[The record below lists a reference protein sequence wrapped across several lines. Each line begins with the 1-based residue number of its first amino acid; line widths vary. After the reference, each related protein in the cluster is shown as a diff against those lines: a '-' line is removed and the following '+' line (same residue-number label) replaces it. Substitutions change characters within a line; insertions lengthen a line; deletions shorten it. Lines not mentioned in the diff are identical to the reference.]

1 MKLDILAIG
10 VHPDDI
16 ELSCSGT
23 LIGAA
28 LQGKK
33 TGIIDLTAGELGTRG
48 TPEIRLQEAA
58 NAAKIMN
65 VSVRENL
72 FLQDGFFKNNEQD
85 AMQKIMSAIRKF
97 QPEIILA
104 NALEDRHPDHGRAG
118 KMIAECCFYA
128 GLRKIETKDENE
140 NLQNAWRPKHILHV
154 IQDRYYT
161 PTLVVDIT
169 PYYEQKLKAIF
180 AYESQFY
187 NPNSNEPQTYIA
199 TPMFMEGVKARCVQ
213 YGKTIGVDYA
223 EGFTTVNPIG
233 IKDLSALVGGL
244 S

>member
-16 ELSCSGT
+16 ELSCAGT
-23 LIGAA
+23 LINAG

-33 TGIIDLTAGELGTRG
+33 TGVVDLTAGELGTRG

-58 NAAKIMN
+58 NAAKIMGLQ
-65 VSVRENL
+65 VRQNL
-72 FLQDGFFKNNEQD
+72 FLKDGFFRNDEQN
-85 AMQKIMSAIRKF
+85 AMQKITAAIRKF
-97 QPEIILA
+97 QPTIVLA

-118 KMIAECCFYA
+118 KMIAECCYYS
-128 GLRKIETKDENE
+128 GLRKIETKDENG
-140 NLQNAWRPKHILHV
+140 NQQNAWRPKQVLHF

-161 PTLVVDIT
+161 PNLVVDISNVM
-169 PYYEQKLKAIF
+169 EQKMKAIL

-187 NPNSNEPQTYIA
+187 NPNSNEPNTYISS
-199 TPMFMEGVKARCVQ
+199 PMFMEGIKARSIQ
-213 YGKTIGVDYA
+213 FGKSIGVDYG
-223 EGFTTVNPIG
+223 EGFTVVNPVG
-233 IKDLSALVGGL
+233 INDLSALVGGL

>member
-16 ELSCSGT
+16 ELACAGT
-23 LIGAA
+23 LVNAA
-28 LQGKK
+28 SQGKK
-33 TGIIDLTAGELGTRG
+33 TGIVDLTAGELGTRG
-48 TPEIRLQEAA
+48 TPEIRLKEAA
-58 NAAKIMN
+58 NAAKIMGLQ
-65 VSVRENL
+65 VRENL
-72 FLQDGFFKNNEQD
+72 FLKDGFFRNDEKD

-97 QPEIILA
+97 QPEIVIA

-128 GLRKIETKDENE
+128 GLRKIETKDENG
-140 NLQNAWRPKHILHV
+140 NLQNAWRPKQVLHF
-154 IQDRYYT
+154 IQDRYFT
-161 PTLVVDIT
+161 PNLVVDIST
-169 PYYEQKLKAIF
+169 VIEQKMKAIL

-187 NPNSNEPQTYIA
+187 NPNSNEPNTYISS
-199 TPMFMEGVKARCVQ
+199 PLFMEGIKARSIQ
-213 YGKTIGVDYA
+213 YGQTIGVEYG
-223 EGFTTVNPIG
+223 EGFITVNPVG

>member
-16 ELSCSGT
+16 ELACAGT
-23 LIGAA
+23 LVNAA
-28 LQGKK
+28 SQGKK
-33 TGIIDLTAGELGTRG
+33 TGIVDLTAGELGTRG
-48 TPEIRLQEAA
+48 TPEIRLKEAA
-58 NAAKIMN
+58 NAAKIMGLQ
-65 VSVRENL
+65 VRENL
-72 FLQDGFFKNNEQD
+72 FLKDGFFRNDEKD

-97 QPEIILA
+97 QPEIVIA

-128 GLRKIETKDENE
+128 GLRKIETKDENG
-140 NLQNAWRPKHILHV
+140 NLQNAWRPKQVLHF
-154 IQDRYYT
+154 IQDRYFT
-161 PTLVVDIT
+161 PNLVVDIST
-169 PYYEQKLKAIF
+169 VIEQKMKAIL

-187 NPNSNEPQTYIA
+187 NPNSNEPNTYISS
-199 TPMFMEGVKARCVQ
+199 PLFMEGIKARSIQ
-213 YGKTIGVDYA
+213 YGKTIGVEYG
-223 EGFTTVNPIG
+223 EGFITVNPVG

>member
-16 ELSCSGT
+16 ELSCAGT
-23 LIGAA
+23 LINAA

-33 TGIIDLTAGELGTRG
+33 TGVVDLTAGELGTRG

-58 NAAKIMN
+58 NAAKIMGLQ
-65 VSVRENL
+65 VRENL
-72 FLQDGFFKNNEQD
+72 FLKDGFFRNDEKE
-85 AMQKIMSAIRKF
+85 AMRKIIAAIRKF
-97 QPEIILA
+97 QPTIVIA

-118 KMIAECCFYA
+118 KMIAECCYYS

-140 NLQNAWRPKHILHV
+140 NQQNAWRPKQVLHI

-161 PTLVVDIT
+161 PNLVVDISNVM
-169 PYYEQKLKAIF
+169 EQKMKAIL

-187 NPNSNEPQTYIA
+187 NPNSNEPNTYISS
-199 TPMFMEGVKARCVQ
+199 PMFMEGIKARSIQ
-213 YGKTIGVDYA
+213 FGKSIGIDYG
-223 EGFTTVNPIG
+223 EGFTIVNPVG
-233 IKDLSALVGGL
+233 INDLSALVGGL

>member
-16 ELSCSGT
+16 ELSCAGT
-23 LIGAA
+23 LINAA

-33 TGIIDLTAGELGTRG
+33 TGVVDLTAGELGTRG

-58 NAAKIMN
+58 NAAKIMGLQ
-65 VSVRENL
+65 VRENL
-72 FLQDGFFKNNEQD
+72 FLKDGFFRNDEKE
-85 AMQKIMSAIRKF
+85 AMRKIIAAIRKF
-97 QPEIILA
+97 QPTIVIA

-118 KMIAECCFYA
+118 KMIAECCYYS

-140 NLQNAWRPKHILHV
+140 NQQNAWRPKQVLHI

-161 PTLVVDIT
+161 PNLVVDISNVM
-169 PYYEQKLKAIF
+169 EQKMKAIL

-187 NPNSNEPQTYIA
+187 NPNSNEPCSW
-199 TPMFMEGVKARCVQ
+199 M
-213 YGKTIGVDYA
+213 
-223 EGFTTVNPIG
+223 
-233 IKDLSALVGGL
+233 
-244 S
+244 

>member
-16 ELSCSGT
+16 ELSCAGT
-23 LIGAA
+23 LINAG

-33 TGIIDLTAGELGTRG
+33 TGVVDLTAGELGTRG

-58 NAAKIMN
+58 NAAKIMGLQ
-65 VSVRENL
+65 VRENL
-72 FLQDGFFKNNEQD
+72 FLKDGFFRNDEKE
-85 AMQKIMSAIRKF
+85 AMRKIIAAIRKF
-97 QPEIILA
+97 QPTIVIA

-118 KMIAECCFYA
+118 KMIAECCYYS

-140 NLQNAWRPKHILHV
+140 NQQNAWRPKQVLHI

-161 PTLVVDIT
+161 PNLVVDISNVM
-169 PYYEQKLKAIF
+169 EQKMKAIL

-187 NPNSNEPQTYIA
+187 NPNSNEPNTYISS
-199 TPMFMEGVKARCVQ
+199 PMFMEGIKARSIQ
-213 YGKTIGVDYA
+213 FGKSIGIDYG
-223 EGFTTVNPIG
+223 EGFTIVNPVG
-233 IKDLSALVGGL
+233 INDLSALVGGL